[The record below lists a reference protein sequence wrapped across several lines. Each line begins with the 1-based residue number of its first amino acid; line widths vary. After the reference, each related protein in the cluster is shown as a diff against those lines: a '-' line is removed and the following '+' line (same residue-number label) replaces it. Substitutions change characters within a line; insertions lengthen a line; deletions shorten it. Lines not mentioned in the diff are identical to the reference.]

1 MTTFLQATFDGV
13 ATGSLYALIVL
24 GFVVIYRA
32 TGIINFAQGGALLL
46 GGYITYNVSTSW
58 GWNYFLAIAFSVVV
72 CAGFSVLLQRAMLQR
87 VFREVVGI
95 FVGLLG
101 WATLFYNGTTHP
113 VGLAGGAVIGVL
125 AYWAVARIE
134 ARIGDRGPSELP
146 LFGAIMVT
154 IGVLFIV
161 RQVVASIWGFA
172 ELSVDDPWELSRTVV
187 GDVVLQ
193 HSKLAAIAMA
203 AVALGV
209 FFVVDRYSR
218 IGIAMRATH
227 FDHEAAIAQGIST
240 KIVFATAFA
249 IAGGVAALAGSAATG
264 GPELITPNLDFVV
277 FFAFPAMI
285 LGGLDSPGGAVAGGL
300 LVGWIQNLVK
310 TYVAT
315 TPEWFPIDDLDWLGA
330 GFERVAIFIVMIIVL
345 MVRPYGLLGT
355 EEVRRV

>member
-13 ATGSLYALIVL
+13 ALGSLYALIVL

-32 TGIINFAQGGALLL
+32 TGIINFAQGGVLLL
-46 GGYITYNVSTSW
+46 GAYLSYNVSTSW
-58 GWNYFLAIAFSVVV
+58 GWNYFLGIVLAVVA

-87 VFREVVGI
+87 VLRETAGI
-95 FVGLLG
+95 SVGLLG
-101 WATLFYNGTTHP
+101 WAALHYNGTSHL
-113 VGLAGGAVIGVL
+113 VGLLGGVVL
-125 AYWAVARIE
+125 GAAAFWAVARIE

-172 ELSVDDPWELSRTVV
+172 ELSVEDPWELSRTVL

-240 KIVFATAFA
+240 PAVFATAFA
-249 IAGGVAALAGSAATG
+249 IAGGVAALAGAAATA

-277 FFAFPAMI
+277 FLAFPAMI
-285 LGGLDSPGGAVAGGL
+285 LGGFDSPAGSVAGGL

-315 TPEWFPIDDLDWLGA
+315 TPDWFWIQDLDWLGA
-330 GFERVAIFIVMIIVL
+330 GFERVAIFIVMIVAL